1 MLSFLNQIASYNAID
16 IFENLIMNRDALT
29 WVEIFWS
36 YNAKVIDYW
45 TIFLVNINKIIK
57 KNLFQSEGVLGNLEN
72 NC

>member
-1 MLSFLNQIASYNAID
+1 
-16 IFENLIMNRDALT
+16 MNRDALT

>member
-36 YNAKVIDYW
+36 YNAKVIDY
-45 TIFLVNINKIIK
+45 
-57 KNLFQSEGVLGNLEN
+57 
-72 NC
+72 